1 MDTKEIEAIR
11 AQFPILKRMVN
22 KMPLVYF
29 DNGATVQK
37 PEQVIRSMSQFYA
50 NTESSPRTKRQNSSR
65 GASSW
70 LAPSCDFSTLPQ

>member
-37 PEQVIRSMSQFYA
+37 PEQVIRSMSQFYEQ
-50 NTESSPRTKRQNSSR
+50 TNSNIHR
-65 GASSW
+65 GCAC
-70 LAPSCDFSTLPQ
+70 LITRVDNLI